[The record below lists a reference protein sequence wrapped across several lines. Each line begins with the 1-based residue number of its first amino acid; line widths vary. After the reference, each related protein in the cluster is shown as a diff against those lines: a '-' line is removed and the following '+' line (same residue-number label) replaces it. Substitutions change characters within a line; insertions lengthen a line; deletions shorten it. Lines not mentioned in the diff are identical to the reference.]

1 MHLTKRSHIRP
12 GSSLALVGA
21 LSWGAA
27 TYASSPPPMMV
38 PKQTPIHITLNQ
50 TLASNRRKPGQHFE
64 ATVSEPVML
73 DGKTVIPRG
82 AKVEGRVVD
91 AHPSGRLMGR
101 ARLRMA
107 LDAVQVNGQTY
118 DIRTASYAREGS
130 AHKKRNLLWIGGG
143 AGGGA
148 FISALAGG
156 GGGGLIRRGPGGGG
170 GGGPGPPPR
179 GERRKR
185 TPPKRGPFSRHG
197 APPPKPTRGTPPLP
211 Y

>member
-1 MHLTKRSHIRP
+1 MHLTKRSYILL
-12 GSSLALVGA
+12 GSSLVLVGA
-21 LSWGAA
+21 LIWGAA
-27 TYASSPPPMMV
+27 TYASSPAPMMV

-50 TLASNRRKPGQHFE
+50 TLASNRSKPGQHFE

-148 FISALAGG
+148 LIGALAGG
-156 GGGGLIRRGPGGGG
+156 GEGALI
-170 GGGPGPPPR
+170 GGPV
-179 GERRKR
+179 
-185 TPPKRGPFSRHG
+185 G
-197 APPPKPTRGTPPLP
+197 AETRLTFRLAEPVTINAKG
-211 Y
+211 

>member
-1 MHLTKRSHIRP
+1 MHLTKRSYILL
-12 GSSLALVGA
+12 GSSLVLVGA
-21 LSWGAA
+21 LIWGAA
-27 TYASSPPPMMV
+27 TYASSPAPMMV
-38 PKQTPIHITLNQ
+38 PKQTPIHIPQNQ
-50 TLASNRRKPGQHFE
+50 TLASNRSKPGQHLE
-64 ATVSEPVML
+64 ATVPEPVML
-73 DGKTVIPRG
+73 DGKTVIPRC

-148 FISALAGG
+148 LIGALAGG
-156 GGGGLIRRGPGGGG
+156 GEGALIGGAPGGGRRAS
-170 GGGPGPPPR
+170 PAPR
-179 GERRKR
+179 NAKRRVKAS
-185 TPPKRGPFSRHG
+185 PPKRRPFPLYGGLSRS
-197 APPPKPTRGTPPLP
+197 APAA
-211 Y
+211 

>member
-1 MHLTKRSHIRP
+1 MHLTKRSYILL
-12 GSSLALVGA
+12 GSSLVLVGA
-21 LSWGAA
+21 LIWGAA
-27 TYASSPPPMMV
+27 TYASSPAPMMV
-38 PKQTPIHITLNQ
+38 PKQTPIHVTLNQ
-50 TLASNRRKPGQHFE
+50 TLASNRSKPGQHFE

-148 FISALAGG
+148 LIGALAGG
-156 GGGGLIRRGPGGGG
+156 GEGALI
-170 GGGPGPPPR
+170 GGPV
-179 GERRKR
+179 
-185 TPPKRGPFSRHG
+185 G
-197 APPPKPTRGTPPLP
+197 AGAGTAVALITGKHDIKLPAETRLTFRLAEPVTINAKG
-211 Y
+211 

>member
-1 MHLTKRSHIRP
+1 MHLTKRSYILL
-12 GSSLALVGA
+12 GSSLVLVGA
-21 LSWGAA
+21 LIWGAA
-27 TYASSPPPMMV
+27 TYASSPAPMMV

-50 TLASNRRKPGQHFE
+50 TLASNRSKPGQHFE

-148 FISALAGG
+148 LIGALAGG
-156 GGGGLIRRGPGGGG
+156 GEGALISGPVGAGAGTAVALIT
-170 GGGPGPPPR
+170 
-179 GERRKR
+179 RKHDIKL
-185 TPPKRGPFSRHG
+185 P
-197 APPPKPTRGTPPLP
+197 AETRLTFRLAEPVTINAKG
-211 Y
+211 

>member
-1 MHLTKRSHIRP
+1 MHLTKRSYILL
-12 GSSLALVGA
+12 GSSLVLVGA
-21 LSWGAA
+21 LIWGAA
-27 TYASSPPPMMV
+27 TYASSPAPMMV

-50 TLASNRRKPGQHFE
+50 TLASNRSKPGQHFE

-107 LDAVQVNGQTY
+107 LDAAQVNGQTY

-148 FISALAGG
+148 LIGALAGG
-156 GGGGLIRRGPGGGG
+156 GEGALI
-170 GGGPGPPPR
+170 GGPV
-179 GERRKR
+179 
-185 TPPKRGPFSRHG
+185 G
-197 APPPKPTRGTPPLP
+197 AGAGTAVALITGKHDIKLPAETRLTFRLAEPVTINAKG
-211 Y
+211 

>member
-1 MHLTKRSHIRP
+1 MHLTKRSYILL
-12 GSSLALVGA
+12 GSSLVLVGA
-21 LSWGAA
+21 LIWGAA
-27 TYASSPPPMMV
+27 TYASSPAPMMV

-50 TLASNRRKPGQHFE
+50 TLASNRSKPGQHFE

-148 FISALAGG
+148 LIGALAGG
-156 GGGGLIRRGPGGGG
+156 GEGALIGGPVGGGAGTAVALITGKHDIKLPA
-170 GGGPGPPPR
+170 
-179 GERRKR
+179 E
-185 TPPKRGPFSRHG
+185 
-197 APPPKPTRGTPPLP
+197 TRLTFRLAEPVTINAKG
-211 Y
+211 

>member
-1 MHLTKRSHIRP
+1 MHLTKRSYILL
-12 GSSLALVGA
+12 GSSLVLVGA
-21 LSWGAA
+21 LIWGAA
-27 TYASSPPPMMV
+27 TYASSPAPMMV

-50 TLASNRRKPGQHFE
+50 TLASNRSKPGQHFE

-73 DGKTVIPRG
+73 DGKAVIPRG
-82 AKVEGRVVD
+82 AKVEGRIVD

-107 LDAVQVNGQTY
+107 LDAVQVDGQTY

-148 FISALAGG
+148 LIGALAGG
-156 GGGGLIRRGPGGGG
+156 GEGALI
-170 GGGPGPPPR
+170 GGPV
-179 GERRKR
+179 
-185 TPPKRGPFSRHG
+185 G
-197 APPPKPTRGTPPLP
+197 AGAGTAVALITGKHDIKLPAETRLTFRLAEPVTINAKG
-211 Y
+211 

>member
-1 MHLTKRSHIRP
+1 MHLTKRSYILL
-12 GSSLALVGA
+12 GSSLVLVGA
-21 LSWGAA
+21 LIWGAA
-27 TYASSPPPMMV
+27 TYASSPAPMMV

-50 TLASNRRKPGQHFE
+50 TLASNRSKPGQHFE

-148 FISALAGG
+148 LIGALAGG
-156 GGGGLIRRGPGGGG
+156 GEGALI
-170 GGGPGPPPR
+170 GGPV
-179 GERRKR
+179 
-185 TPPKRGPFSRHG
+185 G
-197 APPPKPTRGTPPLP
+197 AGAGTAVALITGKHDIKLPAETRLTFRLAEPVTINAKG
-211 Y
+211 

>member
-1 MHLTKRSHIRP
+1 MHLTKRSYILL
-12 GSSLALVGA
+12 GSSLVLVGA
-21 LSWGAA
+21 LIWGAA
-27 TYASSPPPMMV
+27 TYASSPAPMMV

-50 TLASNRRKPGQHFE
+50 TLASNRSKPGQHFE

-107 LDAVQVNGQTY
+107 LDAVQVDGQTY

-148 FISALAGG
+148 LIGALAGG
-156 GGGGLIRRGPGGGG
+156 GEGALI
-170 GGGPGPPPR
+170 GGPV
-179 GERRKR
+179 
-185 TPPKRGPFSRHG
+185 G
-197 APPPKPTRGTPPLP
+197 AGAGTAVALITGKHDIKLPAETRLTFRLAEPVTINAKG
-211 Y
+211 

>member
-1 MHLTKRSHIRP
+1 MGLRSFIACKTQFSSLIKRSYILL
-12 GSSLALVGA
+12 GSSLVLVAALI
-21 LSWGAA
+21 WGAA
-27 TYASSPPPMMV
+27 TYASSPAPMMV
-38 PKQTPIHITLNQ
+38 PKQTPIHVTLNQ
-50 TLASNRRKPGQHFE
+50 TLASNRSKPGQHFE
-64 ATVSEPVML
+64 ATVSEPVTL

-107 LDAVQVNGQTY
+107 LDAVQVDGQTY

-148 FISALAGG
+148 LIGAL
-156 GGGGLIRRGPGGGG
+156 PGGGG
-170 GGGPGPPPR
+170 RALLRGAAGGGAGDARAPPPR

-185 TPPKRGPFSRHG
+185 TPP
-197 APPPKPTRGTPPLP
+197 
-211 Y
+211 

>member
-1 MHLTKRSHIRP
+1 MHLTKRSYILL
-12 GSSLALVGA
+12 GSSLVLVGA
-21 LSWGAA
+21 LIWGAA
-27 TYASSPPPMMV
+27 TYASSPAPMMV

-50 TLASNRRKPGQHFE
+50 TLASNRSKPGQHFE

-91 AHPSGRLMGR
+91 VHPSGRLMGR

-107 LDAVQVNGQTY
+107 LDAVQVDGQTY

-148 FISALAGG
+148 LIGALAGG
-156 GGGGLIRRGPGGGG
+156 GEGALI
-170 GGGPGPPPR
+170 GGPV
-179 GERRKR
+179 
-185 TPPKRGPFSRHG
+185 G
-197 APPPKPTRGTPPLP
+197 AGAGTAVALITGKHDIKLPAETRLTFRLAEPVTINAKG
-211 Y
+211 

>member
-1 MHLTKRSHIRP
+1 MHLTKRSYILL
-12 GSSLALVGA
+12 GSSLVLVGA
-21 LSWGAA
+21 LIWGAA
-27 TYASSPPPMMV
+27 TYASSPAPMMV
-38 PKQTPIHITLNQ
+38 PKQTPTHITLNQ
-50 TLASNRRKPGQHFE
+50 ALPSNRSKPGQHFE

-130 AHKKRNLLWIGGG
+130 AHKKRNLVWIGGG
-143 AGGGA
+143 AGGGGLV
-148 FISALAGG
+148 SA
-156 GGGGLIRRGPGGGG
+156 
-170 GGGPGPPPR
+170 PPR
-179 GERRKR
+179 GGEGGRARR
-185 TPPKRGPFSRHG
+185 
-197 APPPKPTRGTPPLP
+197 AP
-211 Y
+211 

>member
-1 MHLTKRSHIRP
+1 MHLTKRSYILL
-12 GSSLALVGA
+12 GSSLVLVGA
-21 LSWGAA
+21 LIWGAA
-27 TYASSPPPMMV
+27 TYASSPAPMMV

-50 TLASNRRKPGQHFE
+50 TLASNRSKPGQHFE

-148 FISALAGG
+148 LIGALAGG
-156 GGGGLIRRGPGGGG
+156 GEGTLI
-170 GGGPGPPPR
+170 GGPV
-179 GERRKR
+179 
-185 TPPKRGPFSRHG
+185 G
-197 APPPKPTRGTPPLP
+197 AGAGTAVALITGKHDIKLPAETRLTFRLAEPVTINAKG
-211 Y
+211 

>member
-1 MHLTKRSHIRP
+1 MHLTKRSYILL
-12 GSSLALVGA
+12 GSSLVLVGA
-21 LSWGAA
+21 LIWGAA
-27 TYASSPPPMMV
+27 TYASSPAPMMV

-50 TLASNRRKPGQHFE
+50 TLASNRSKPGQHFE

-148 FISALAGG
+148 LIGALAGG
-156 GGGGLIRRGPGGGG
+156 AEGALI
-170 GGGPGPPPR
+170 GGPV
-179 GERRKR
+179 
-185 TPPKRGPFSRHG
+185 G
-197 APPPKPTRGTPPLP
+197 AGAGTAVALITGKHDIKLPAETRLTFRLAEPVTINAKG
-211 Y
+211 

>member
-1 MHLTKRSHIRP
+1 MHLTKRSYILL
-12 GSSLALVGA
+12 GSSLVLVAALI
-21 LSWGAA
+21 WGAA
-27 TYASSPPPMMV
+27 TYASSPAPMMV

-50 TLASNRRKPGQHFE
+50 TLASNRSKPGQHFE

-148 FISALAGG
+148 LIGALAGG
-156 GGGGLIRRGPGGGG
+156 GEGALI
-170 GGGPGPPPR
+170 GGPV
-179 GERRKR
+179 
-185 TPPKRGPFSRHG
+185 G
-197 APPPKPTRGTPPLP
+197 AGAGTAVALITGKHDIKLPAETRLTFRLAEPVTINAKG
-211 Y
+211 